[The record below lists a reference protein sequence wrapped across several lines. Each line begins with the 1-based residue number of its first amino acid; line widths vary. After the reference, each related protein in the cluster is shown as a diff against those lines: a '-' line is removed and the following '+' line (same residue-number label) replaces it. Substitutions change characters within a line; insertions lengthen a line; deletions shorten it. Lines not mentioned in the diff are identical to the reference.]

1 MHRMADSGILQGRSD
16 GTFGPRD
23 FLTRA
28 ETAAAG
34 KNKVSG
40 ADGGIG
46 REKLDLRGNENYR
59 NKS

>member
-28 ETAAAG
+28 ETAAAAERIKYRELMAELG
-34 KNKVSG
+34 EKN
-40 ADGGIG
+40 
-46 REKLDLRGNENYR
+46 
-59 NKS
+59 